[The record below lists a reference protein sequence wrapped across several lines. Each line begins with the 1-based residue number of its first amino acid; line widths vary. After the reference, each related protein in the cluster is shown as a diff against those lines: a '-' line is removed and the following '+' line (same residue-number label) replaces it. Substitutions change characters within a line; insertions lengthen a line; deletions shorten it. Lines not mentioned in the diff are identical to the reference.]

1 MKLTLSQFKLSENRE
16 PTHESKLIQFKITNN
31 NNNDSQSSQFDKD
44 KIKNKLT
51 NS

>member
-16 PTHESKLIQFKITNN
+16 PTHESKLIQFKITND
-31 NNNDSQSSQFDKD
+31 NNDTQSNQFDKD